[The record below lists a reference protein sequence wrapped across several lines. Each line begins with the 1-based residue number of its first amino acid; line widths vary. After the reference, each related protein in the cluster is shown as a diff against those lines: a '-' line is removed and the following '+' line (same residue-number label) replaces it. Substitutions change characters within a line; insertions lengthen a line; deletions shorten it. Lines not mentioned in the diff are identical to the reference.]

1 MSLPFN
7 LSKVHEVSS
16 LIEGYDIIRNSFPV
30 VGKFTG
36 RVITYSD
43 AVFNSLEDVAS
54 DYSDWPEDQGF
65 GSSDMTF
72 ARKSFIDSMIG
83 IANLHDDYKTDFK
96 PFLKV
101 VQK

>member
-1 MSLPFN
+1 MALPFN
-7 LSKVHEVSS
+7 LTSVLSARE
-16 LIEGYDIIRNSFPV
+16 IEGYDIIENTFPV
-30 VGKFTG
+30 ISKWSG
-36 RVITYSD
+36 RQVTITDAIYEALSEVIQ
-43 AVFNSLEDVAS
+43 
-54 DYSDWPEDQGF
+54 DYEDWPEDQGF

>member
-1 MSLPFN
+1 MALPFN
-7 LSKVHEVSS
+7 LTSVLSARE
-16 LIEGYDIIRNSFPV
+16 IEGYDIIENTFPV
-30 VGKFTG
+30 TSKWSG
-36 RVITYSD
+36 RQVTITDAIYEALSEVI
-43 AVFNSLEDVAS
+43 S
-54 DYSDWPEDQGF
+54 DYEDWPEDQGF

>member
-1 MSLPFN
+1 MALPFN
-7 LSKVHEVSS
+7 LTSVLSARE
-16 LIEGYDIIRNSFPV
+16 IEGYDIIENTFPV
-30 VGKFTG
+30 ISKWSG
-36 RVITYSD
+36 RQVTITDAIYEALSEVI
-43 AVFNSLEDVAS
+43 S
-54 DYSDWPEDQGF
+54 DYEDWDEDQGF

-83 IANLHDDYKTDFK
+83 IANLHDDYKTDFR

>member
-1 MSLPFN
+1 MALPFN
-7 LSKVHEVSS
+7 LTSILSVTN
-16 LIEGYDIIRNSFPV
+16 IEGYDIIENAFPV
-30 VGKFTG
+30 ISKWSG
-36 RVITYSD
+36 RQVTITDAIYEALSEVI
-43 AVFNSLEDVAS
+43 S
-54 DYSDWPEDQGF
+54 DYEDWPEDQGF

>member
-1 MSLPFN
+1 MALPFN
-7 LSKVHEVSS
+7 LTSVLSARE
-16 LIEGYDIIRNSFPV
+16 IEGYDIIENTFPV
-30 VGKFTG
+30 TSKWSG
-36 RVITYSD
+36 RQVTITDAIYEALSEVI
-43 AVFNSLEDVAS
+43 S
-54 DYSDWPEDQGF
+54 DYEDWPEDQGF

-83 IANLHDDYKTDFK
+83 LANLHDDYKTDFK

>member
-1 MSLPFN
+1 MALPFN
-7 LSKVHEVSS
+7 LTSVLSARE
-16 LIEGYDIIRNSFPV
+16 IEGYDIIENTFPV
-30 VGKFTG
+30 TSKWSG
-36 RVITYSD
+36 RQVTITDAIYEALSEVI
-43 AVFNSLEDVAS
+43 S
-54 DYSDWPEDQGF
+54 DYEDWDEDQGF

-72 ARKSFIDSMIG
+72 AKKSFIDSMIG

>member
-1 MSLPFN
+1 MALPFN
-7 LSKVHEVSS
+7 LTSVLSARQ
-16 LIEGYDIIRNSFPV
+16 IEGYDIIEKVFPV
-30 VGKFTG
+30 ISKWSG
-36 RVITYSD
+36 RQVTITDAIYEALSEVISD
-43 AVFNSLEDVAS
+43 FE
-54 DYSDWPEDQGF
+54 DWPEDQGF

-72 ARKSFIDSMIG
+72 AKKSFIDSMIG

>member
-1 MSLPFN
+1 MALPFSIQTV
-7 LSKVHEVSS
+7 LSARN
-16 LIEGYDIIRNSFPV
+16 IEGYDIIENTFPV
-30 VGKFTG
+30 ISKWSG
-36 RVITYSD
+36 REVTITEAIYEALTEVISD
-43 AVFNSLEDVAS
+43 FE
-54 DYSDWPEDQGF
+54 DWPEDQGF

-72 ARKSFIDSMIG
+72 AKKSFIDSMIA

>member
-1 MSLPFN
+1 MALPFN
-7 LSKVHEVSS
+7 LTSVLSARE
-16 LIEGYDIIRNSFPV
+16 IEGYDIIENTFPV
-30 VGKFTG
+30 TSKWSG
-36 RVITYSD
+36 RQVTITEAIYEALSEVIQD
-43 AVFNSLEDVAS
+43 FE
-54 DYSDWPEDQGF
+54 DWPEDQGF

-72 ARKSFIDSMIG
+72 AKKSFIDSMIG

>member
-1 MSLPFN
+1 MALPFN
-7 LSKVHEVSS
+7 LTSVLSARE
-16 LIEGYDIIRNSFPV
+16 IEGYDIIENTFPV
-30 VGKFTG
+30 ISKWSG
-36 RVITYSD
+36 RQVTITDAIYEALSEVIQ
-43 AVFNSLEDVAS
+43 
-54 DYSDWPEDQGF
+54 DYEDWPEDQGF

-83 IANLHDDYKTDFK
+83 IANLYDDYKTDFR